1 MLAYLMTLDV
11 FSGDYFEKYK
21 NLILENQK
29 NPPSHKCTQKHHI
42 IPRHVFEKLNL
53 PVNDS
58 LDNLV
63 TLSCIDHFLA
73 HIYLAK
79 SAHSSDL
86 EYANYA
92 SAQFILT
99 RIDFSGSQSLTLLA
113 QQCIEEFIHTRKII
127 LSDRFSSL
135 MSDPVVRQTHDDKMR
150 TPEVREKIS
159 KSMLAYRATHE
170 ISADTKKK
178 LAETQSNKVHINK
191 NGEYRRVNKCDLEA
205 YLQDGWQCGGLPITS
220 EHHRALAVAKFK
232 PVYCIVYST
241 NECHVFESTK
251 AGAEWWQA
259 SGLEFGTN
267 TRGVST
273 KIKKSIEKN
282 KIYNGVQWFYC

>member
-1 MLAYLMTLDV
+1 M
-11 FSGDYFEKYK
+11 
-21 NLILENQK
+21 
-29 NPPSHKCTQKHHI
+29 
-42 IPRHVFEKLNL
+42 
-53 PVNDS
+53 
-58 LDNLV
+58 
-63 TLSCIDHFLA
+63 
-73 HIYLAK
+73 
-79 SAHSSDL
+79 
-86 EYANYA
+86 
-92 SAQFILT
+92 
-99 RIDFSGSQSLTLLA
+99 
-113 QQCIEEFIHTRKII
+113 
-127 LSDRFSSL
+127 
-135 MSDPVVRQTHDDKMR
+135 
-150 TPEVREKIS
+150 
-159 KSMLAYRATHE
+159 
-170 ISADTKKK
+170 
-178 LAETQSNKVHINK
+178 HINK

-282 KIYNGVQWFYC
+282 KIYNGV